1 MAIRRGISSADNFGT
16 WKCLI
21 KVFYDLLLASCFRE
35 TSVVDLIEPVMPTDV
50 DSDSL
55 KSSI

>member
-1 MAIRRGISSADNFGT
+1 M
-16 WKCLI
+16 I